1 MRCFLPSLAASLVW
15 LLQSANAFPFGA
27 GGCAGGAAAVG
38 GFHLDFGDG
47 SASGRQGSTGTLL
60 DGGTALIIND
70 IIMEQGVTVTFPTGI
85 DLVWSVQA
93 FTIDYR
99 GLLVRLEAPADVD
112 LSGAITGAGTE
123 LQVADICTGQ
133 TGNVVGITHTSNSDK
148 GTTGGIVRFDVPT
161 TGVTFDVTAVYRNG
175 NVAPD
180 NFSIYAYSGFTAN
193 FEGAAP
199 VAPAPVLVPVPV
211 TTPPFPERPPVPVPG
226 QCPKEDDFKKIFLT
240 VPA

>member
-1 MRCFLPSLAASLVW
+1 MFSLSASLAVSLVW
-15 LLQSANAFPFGA
+15 LLQSANALPSGA
-27 GGCAGGAAAVG
+27 AGCAGGAAAVG
-38 GFHLDFGDG
+38 GSHLDFGPG
-47 SASGRQGSTGTLL
+47 STSGREGNSGTLA
-60 DGGTALIIND
+60 DGATILTIGGMQ
-70 IIMEQGVTVTFPTGI
+70 MEEGVTATFPTEI
-85 DLVWSVQA
+85 DLPWEVQG
-93 FTIDYR
+93 FQIDYR
-99 GLLVRLEAPADVD
+99 GLLVRLEAPTGVN
-112 LSGAITGAGTE
+112 LSGAITGEGAE
-123 LQVADICTGQ
+123 LQVAYTCIGQ
-133 TGNVVGITHTSNSDK
+133 EGNVVGITHTSNSDK
-148 GTTGGIVRFDVPT
+148 GVTGGIVRFDVPT